1 MNGFVTEYAVRVVY
15 TPGQTGRIIEFQHH
29 LADARAAYDHAVEL
43 HGEGA
48 VEFLMRQV
56 RRTEWVA
63 GVLPPKVHRDD
74 GLAIPVPAAPPC
86 GEILRGQTITA
97 AGSIDTWQERTDA

>member
-1 MNGFVTEYAVRVVY
+1 MNGFITEYAVRVVY

-63 GVLPPKVHRDD
+63 GVLPPRVHRDD
-74 GLAIPVPAAPPC
+74 GLC
-86 GEILRGQTITA
+86 GEYLY
-97 AGSIDTWQERTDA
+97 ERPISDVPTGGVL